1 MEAAEGKREVQGPVE
16 PLDLGLREGQAPGP
30 SRGVKRGAVELG
42 AGPGVAVIILAA
54 LGLVPVLREV
64 GIAFFLA
71 AVGIILSTA
80 SDEETNLG
88 IIIDGDH
95 HAR

>member
-1 MEAAEGKREVQGPVE
+1 M
-16 PLDLGLREGQAPGP
+16 
-30 SRGVKRGAVELG
+30 ELG

-54 LGLVPVLREV
+54 LSLVPVLREV

-71 AVGIILSTA
+71 AVRIILSTA

-88 IIIDGDH
+88 IWRRGNS
-95 HAR
+95 